1 MKTTRRQFIGS
12 AAAAAAVTFVPRHV
26 LGGPRFVPPSE
37 KVNVALVG
45 AGGQGRTNT
54 RALFQESDVQ
64 VIAVADPADHWN
76 LDAFY
81 YQGDAGRK
89 PVKAEVEKHYGA
101 KTPNFRCPEWDLWLG
116 PRQPRPFH
124 PAYAPVTW
132 RDFWAFGTG
141 TMGDFG
147 CHDLD
152 NSLWALDLNAPLS
165 VEAFP
170 AGNMDAEIAPHGEIC
185 YYEFGPRGDK
195 PPVKI
200 TWYDGGLQPPWP
212 KEMGPGRPLPEHG
225 ILFIGDKGK
234 LLTEGWAGQ
243 QRLLPYE
250 KTAAYKKPPKTL
262 PRSKGHHRDWL
273 DACKGGPPASANFQ
287 YGARLTELV
296 LLGVLALRLGKRIAW
311 DAVNL
316 KVPGVAEADAI
327 STSLAARA
335 GKSSEHSHTA
345 MSLVH
350 RAALTAR
357 NGRFGESC
365 TTSNSHGVRFSND
378 LACSWPALR

>member
-1 MKTTRRQFIGS
+1 M
-12 AAAAAAVTFVPRHV
+12 P
-26 LGGPRFVPPSE
+26 
-37 KVNVALVG
+37 
-45 AGGQGRTNT
+45 AGLN
-54 RALFQESDVQ
+54 
-64 VIAVADPADHWN
+64 
-76 LDAFY
+76 
-81 YQGDAGRK
+81 
-89 PVKAEVEKHYGA
+89 
-101 KTPNFRCPEWDLWLG
+101 WDLWLG
-116 PRQPRPFH
+116 PREPRPFH
-124 PAYAPVTW
+124 PAYAPVNW
-132 RDFWAFGTG
+132 RDFWAFGEG
-141 TMGDFG
+141 TMGDLG

-152 NSLWALDLNAPLS
+152 NSLWALDLDAPLS

-212 KEMGPGRPLPEHG
+212 KEMGPGRPLPDHG
-225 ILFIGDKGK
+225 VLFIGDKGK

-273 DACKGGPPASANFQ
+273 DACKGGPPASSNFQ

-316 KVPGVAEADAI
+316 RVPGVAEADALI
-327 STSLAARA
+327 NEPRRK
-335 GKSSEHSHTA
+335 GWEII
-345 MSLVH
+345 
-350 RAALTAR
+350 
-357 NGRFGESC
+357 
-365 TTSNSHGVRFSND
+365 
-378 LACSWPALR
+378 